1 MASTTS
7 RRRWTLPL
15 LGTVLAMLL
24 AACGGGEPVAT
35 GDDVQALF
43 EDPQQ
48 FVGQEVRV
56 QGNVGDQVG
65 DVGFQLENPDGSGQP
80 VLVITSGE
88 DRAVVTEE
96 SVLDVVGTVREL
108 DPEQVSEQLGEEID
122 TAQLEQYAGQAAII
136 AEDLNAAATG
146 G

>member
-24 AACGGGEPVAT
+24 AACGGADPVAT
-35 GDDVQALF
+35 GEDVQALF

-48 FVGQEVRV
+48 FVGQEVQV
-56 QGNVGDQVG
+56 QGTVGEQVG

-88 DRAVVTEE
+88 DRATISEE

-122 TAQLEQYAGQAAII
+122 TAQLEQFAGQAAII
-136 AEDLNAAATG
+136 AEDLSAAATDG
-146 G
+146 